1 METSLAGKVAIVTGA
16 GSGINLAFARLL
28 LQSQCNVLFADLAL
42 RPEAKEVVEAH
53 SSSSR
58 SSARAVFQETDVREW
73 PQLERM
79 FTVASNEFGEVDI
92 VCPGAGVYEPP
103 FSSFWHPP
111 GASPVA
117 RDLPNSSRYAS
128 LDINLLH
135 PIRTTQLAIA
145 HFLSRQAPSS
155 SASHA
160 PTYNIIHVSSIAA
173 QASPLLAPLYNA
185 SKHGLS
191 GFVRTLAPL
200 DNPTHRIRVTAV
212 APGVIDTPL
221 WRDNPEKLRL
231 VDDSKEGGDEWVSA
245 EEVADVMGSLVDGRE
260 EVEVVSSTERRSDG
274 REGVR
279 KVKVEG
285 GLILEVSKSR
295 VRKVEQFNDEGP
307 KGAGNTSTEAYSYIK
322 DATARCRRASLSH
335 LVWTSEAR
343 HNMVFTSPPEV
354 PKLPFDPPD
363 SIPICDF
370 MLDERYGRRALN
382 SSRPPFTCGLTG
394 IEYSAVEVK
403 YRVDR
408 LARALSKQLGW
419 QPNEGTEWDKV
430 AGVFSVNSIHRLSGI
445 SSPANAAYSLTELEH
460 QLRSSGSKALFTC
473 QSLLSTALEA
483 ASRCNIPKRRI
494 YLLDVPKEFAGGQS
508 PPKQFRTISQLIQEG
523 ASLPALEK
531 LRWDEG
537 QGARQTAFLCYSSG
551 TSGLP
556 KGVMIS
562 HRNVIAN
569 TLQICT
575 YEAPHRERLRKPGE
589 KDSPTEV
596 ALGLL
601 PQSHIYGLVVICHA
615 TIYRG
620 DQVVNLPKFEIRSFL
635 NAIQRFKINKLF
647 LVPPIVIGMLK
658 NKPLCDE
665 YDLSSVVGI
674 FTGAAPLGKETA
686 EELQKQYPTWQIRQG
701 YGLTETCTVV
711 CSTAPDDIWFGSS
724 GCFLPMVEARIMNPE
739 GNEIMEYDTPGELVV
754 KSPSVVLGYLNN
766 EEANKDTF
774 QDGWMWTGDV
784 AVIRKSPR
792 ESEHCFIVD
801 RIKELIKV
809 KGMQVA
815 PAELEAHL
823 LTHPAVADCA
833 VIPVPDD
840 AAGELPKAF
849 VVKSSSVGIEDS
861 DRMLVRDI
869 QKHVESHKARHKWLK
884 GGVTFIS
891 EIPKSASGKIL
902 RRMLKDKD
910 KELRRQQGPK
920 L

>member
-1 METSLAGKVAIVTGA
+1 
-16 GSGINLAFARLL
+16 
-28 LQSQCNVLFADLAL
+28 
-42 RPEAKEVVEAH
+42 
-53 SSSSR
+53 
-58 SSARAVFQETDVREW
+58 
-73 PQLERM
+73 
-79 FTVASNEFGEVDI
+79 
-92 VCPGAGVYEPP
+92 
-103 FSSFWHPP
+103 
-111 GASPVA
+111 
-117 RDLPNSSRYAS
+117 
-128 LDINLLH
+128 
-135 PIRTTQLAIA
+135 
-145 HFLSRQAPSS
+145 
-155 SASHA
+155 
-160 PTYNIIHVSSIAA
+160 
-173 QASPLLAPLYNA
+173 
-185 SKHGLS
+185 
-191 GFVRTLAPL
+191 
-200 DNPTHRIRVTAV
+200 
-212 APGVIDTPL
+212 
-221 WRDNPEKLRL
+221 
-231 VDDSKEGGDEWVSA
+231 
-245 EEVADVMGSLVDGRE
+245 
-260 EVEVVSSTERRSDG
+260 
-274 REGVR
+274 
-279 KVKVEG
+279 
-285 GLILEVSKSR
+285 
-295 VRKVEQFNDEGP
+295 
-307 KGAGNTSTEAYSYIK
+307 
-322 DATARCRRASLSH
+322 
-335 LVWTSEAR
+335 
-343 HNMVFTSPPEV
+343 MVFTPPSEV
-354 PKLPFDPPD
+354 PKLPFNPPD

-382 SSRPPFTCGLTG
+382 SSRPPLICGLTG
-394 IEYSAVEVK
+394 VEYSAVEVK
-403 YRVDR
+403 HRVDR

-419 QPNEGTEWDKV
+419 HPNEGTEWDKV
-430 AGVFSVNSIHRLSGI
+430 AAVFSVNSIDTLTLSWAIHRLSGI

-460 QLRSSGSKALFTC
+460 QLRSSGANALFTC
-473 QSLLSTALEA
+473 QPLLSTALEA
-483 ASRCNIPKRRI
+483 ASRCNIPNSRI

-508 PPKQFRTISQLIQEG
+508 PPKQFRTVNQLIQEG
-523 ASLPALEK
+523 ASLPVLEK

-589 KDSPTEV
+589 KDNPTEV

-601 PQSHIYGLVVICHA
+601 PQSHIYGLVVVCHA
-615 TIYRG
+615 SAYQG

-635 NAIQRFKINKLF
+635 NAIQRFKINAVF
-647 LVPPIVIGMLK
+647 LVPPIVIGMVK
-658 NKPLCDE
+658 NKPLCDK

-674 FTGAAPLGKETA
+674 FTGAAPLGEETA

-701 YGLTETCTVV
+701 YGLTETSTVV
-711 CSTAPDDIWFGSS
+711 CFTARDDIWLGSS
-724 GCFLPMVEARIMNPE
+724 GCFLPMVEARIMSPE
-739 GNEIMEYDTPGELVV
+739 GNEILEYDTPGELVV

-766 EEANKDTF
+766 EKANKDTF

-792 ESEHCFIVD
+792 GSEHCFIVD

-809 KGMQVA
+809 KGLQVA

-849 VVKSSSVGIEDS
+849 VVKSSLVGIEDS
-861 DRMLVRDI
+861 DRMLMRDI

-910 KELRRQQGPK
+910 KELRREQGPK